1 MRNTATTIILLI
13 LSVILIKTNITS
25 ILNNPVKTVVM
36 LTLILIITIV
46 TTYLSSTLIIPLA
59 ISIIPFIININNIRI
74 SSSQYMIAEYY
85 NVFNVFKNSI
95 MLIGVL
101 SVIMFKVIVE
111 KKLPHDP
118 LLSIKQLLENT
129 RSTSMNKRSLTI
141 IMAEIFVLLGTL
153 FYMAYI
159 ITSLI
164 RDLSEFYISGILVS
178 VITSTMAIISN
189 IPLTAS
195 VLIAVS
201 SWFSPLVFLSLLSD
215 LSSKIEEVNIPK
227 RGVYLGKIKAKLKY
241 MKGTISKYD
250 FSVTDRHI
258 SIKEQWE
265 WTKVNTDFYY
275 DPNLHENPH
284 ILIVGSSGTGKS
296 TLATVLSHGL
306 HVIFNSSILIIDF
319 HGEYKR
325 LFEKIFPEIDVNIL
339 NTAEKRVSLFDIL
352 SGHNIKEKSLEI
364 ASIIQRIFNLGPLQ
378 RIYLQKIIEEA
389 YTIIHELKDSE
400 NRALLE
406 AYNLVLDNVQTDQ
419 ELRSVRSLEPYI
431 RTLAQEFFG
440 EETIPIDRLFST
452 ITIVD
457 LSPLYSEYFKNLYAE
472 LLLLKI
478 YDNLLILSRQNN
490 NMKYLVVD
498 EAHRIA
504 GDNKNILAK
513 IVAESR
519 KYKIGVIVLTQH
531 PKSVSEDIVGNTSL
545 QIVLQLREPQ
555 NLEYSARLLAGYQAD
570 NRLDIIRKALYY
582 LPRFHGLVKDSLIRE
597 PLLIDFTRKLG
608 GKNG

>member
-1 MRNTATTIILLI
+1 MM
-13 LSVILIKTNITS
+13 S
-25 ILNNPVKTVVM
+25 ILHNPIQAIIM

-59 ISIIPFIININNIRI
+59 ISIIPLIININYIRI
-74 SSSQYMIAEYY
+74 SLSQYMIAEYY
-85 NVFNVFKNSI
+85 NVFNAFKNSI

-101 SVIMFKVIVE
+101 SVIIFKVIVE

-118 LLSIKQLLENT
+118 LLGIKQLLEST
-129 RSTSMNKRSLTI
+129 RSTNVNKRSLAI
-141 IMAEIFVLLGTL
+141 IMAETFVLLGAF

-159 ITSLI
+159 ITSLT
-164 RDLSEFYISGILVS
+164 RDLSELYISGILVS
-178 VITSTMAIISN
+178 VITSTMAVISN

-215 LSSKIEEVNIPK
+215 LSNKIGEVNIPK

-241 MKGTISKYD
+241 IKGAISKYD
-250 FSVTDRHI
+250 FSDTDKHI

-275 DPNLHENPH
+275 DPSLHENPH

-296 TLATVLSHGL
+296 TLATILSHGL

-325 LFEKIFPEIDVNIL
+325 LFEKISPEIDVNIL
-339 NTAEKRVSLFDIL
+339 NTAEKKVSLFDIL

-400 NRALLE
+400 NKALLE

-431 RTLAQEFFG
+431 RALAQEFFG
-440 EETIPIDRLFST
+440 EETISIDRVFST

-478 YDNLLILSRQNN
+478 YDNLPILSRQNN

-519 KYKIGVIVLTQH
+519 KYRIGVVVLTQH
-531 PKSVSEDIVGNTSL
+531 PKSISEDIVGNTSL
-545 QIVLQLREPQ
+545 QIILQLREPQ